1 MVDLM
6 MSAGAFGCKSL
17 FEESRRWGDWR
28 CPGKPNQIVGPCSR
42 DRPRLARAFRCKLV
56 ELWHEDGYSCHEEPR
71 RVECPGDMEAGAGVR
86 DDLLRVGIDFSGDSN
101 RGARSAAVF
110 ACGDAV
116 FGCRRVAVWMA
127 DLARGAIAACA
138 RMGIGISA
146 GALHFRVGLRIRIL
160 GRTARAFWSYSS
172 DVGDDSCVH
181 GAFRDYFSANAETYV
196 AIGAGAA
203 DRPRWS
209 CGPDEPF
216 DAIGRSE
223 ERRVGK

>member
-1 MVDLM
+1 M
-6 MSAGAFGCKSL
+6 
-17 FEESRRWGDWR
+17 
-28 CPGKPNQIVGPCSR
+28 
-42 DRPRLARAFRCKLV
+42 LATRAFAGEIGRVVAK
-56 ELWHEDGYSCHEEPR
+56 DGYSCHEKLR
-71 RVECPGDMEAGAGVR
+71 SAGYAGDMEAVAGVR

-101 RGARSAAVF
+101 RGARSAAVS

-116 FGCRRVAVWMA
+116 FGCRRVALWMA
-127 DLARGAIAACA
+127 DFARGAIAACA

-160 GRTARAFWSYSS
+160 GRTARAFWSYSR

-196 AIGAGAA
+196 AIGAGAT

-216 DAIGRSE
+216 DAIGR
-223 ERRVGK
+223 RTD